1 MTSTPRGPN
10 RFRKSEL
17 TRILRA
23 GRSAGAKHARVVFKD
38 GKIVANF
45 DFSVDTASA
54 GEANDRNEWDDE
66 LFNGN
71 DQASLR

>member
-17 TRILRA
+17 TQILRA
-23 GRSAGAKHARVVFKD
+23 GRSAGAKHARVTFKD

-45 DFSVDTASA
+45 DFSVDTASPN
-54 GEANDRNEWDDE
+54 NDEDGLRSEMADD
-66 LFNGN
+66 LR
-71 DQASLR
+71 SLI